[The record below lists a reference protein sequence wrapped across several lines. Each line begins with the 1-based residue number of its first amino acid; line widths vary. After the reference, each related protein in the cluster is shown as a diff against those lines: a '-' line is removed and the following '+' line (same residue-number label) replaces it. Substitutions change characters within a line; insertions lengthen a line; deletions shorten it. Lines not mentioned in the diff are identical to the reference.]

1 MGRYFYNVLRR
12 LYNRIIMNIPQLLN
26 IKYEPYV
33 NKVEIKEILP
43 IIVEDTYNVGF
54 IERYFTKNILIKNSK
69 ILEIDFEIYNNIL
82 NNNLKYPF
90 EYYMVVK
97 VIWKITGVLEDFN
110 IKGDTVIH
118 GVRDTNK
125 RSVIEANKILNGI
138 DIKLAN
144 FIEYARIQ
152 K

>member
-1 MGRYFYNVLRR
+1 
-12 LYNRIIMNIPQLLN
+12 MNIPQLLN

>member
-90 EYYMVVK
+90 ESYMVVK

>member
-54 IERYFTKNILIKNSK
+54 IERYFNKNILIKNSK
-69 ILEIDFEIYNNIL
+69 IL
-82 NNNLKYPF
+82 
-90 EYYMVVK
+90 
-97 VIWKITGVLEDFN
+97 
-110 IKGDTVIH
+110 
-118 GVRDTNK
+118 
-125 RSVIEANKILNGI
+125 
-138 DIKLAN
+138 
-144 FIEYARIQ
+144 
-152 K
+152 

>member
-97 VIWKITGVLEDFN
+97 VIWKIIGVLEDFN

-125 RSVIEANKILNGI
+125 RSVIEANQILNGI

>member
-1 MGRYFYNVLRR
+1 
-12 LYNRIIMNIPQLLN
+12 
-26 IKYEPYV
+26 
-33 NKVEIKEILP
+33 
-43 IIVEDTYNVGF
+43 
-54 IERYFTKNILIKNSK
+54 
-69 ILEIDFEIYNNIL
+69 
-82 NNNLKYPF
+82 
-90 EYYMVVK
+90 MVVK